1 MVPDVHDREG
11 GMSQRL
17 MFAMRQRVAF
27 VLVVGWALAACQSA
41 PAQAPAAGAASAT
54 DTEILWDRYGVP
66 HIFAPDHGA
75 LFKAYGYAQM
85 EAHAELLVR
94 LYAQARGRAA
104 EYYGP
109 EYLASDKWVRTN
121 GLPDTAKQW
130 AKGQSADFAPLIESF
145 AKGLNQW
152 ADEHRTELSASAQ
165 AVLPLTPEDVYA
177 HGLRV
182 IHYDWVVSPTRLE
195 NRLKRWEDEVHGSNE
210 WAVAASRSAS
220 GKALLMSNSHLQW
233 GDVHTYFEVQ
243 LTAPGV
249 TSYGAVWVGFP
260 VLRQCFTEYVGWTQ
274 TTNNPAESDLY
285 GIVEKDGG
293 YVLDGQVKPFD
304 THTETLKIK
313 QADGSLKEEPLT
325 IRRTVHGPIV
335 AERKGLPIAMRV
347 AALDRPKMFEQFW
360 RMGLAKNFQEWETAM
375 RLQQLPIFNTAYADR
390 DGHIAYVYNSTLW
403 KHATGDYRFW
413 QGVVPGD
420 KSELIGT
427 EIVPYDEIPKVAD
440 PSTGWVQNS
449 NDMPWTSVYPM
460 VLDSTKFAPGFAAPQ
475 GITQRAQRG
484 IRILST
490 LPEKISFE
498 DIRKGKLDTH
508 VETADQFVD
517 EIVAT
522 AKARGTP
529 AAKRAADV
537 LATWDRQAEVDSVG
551 MLVFYKFM
559 TAAGPSFGDIG
570 GFKVPTDDR
579 RPLDTPRGFKDPARA
594 MATLDEVATAIEKE
608 YGTLAVKWGDV
619 LRFRRG
625 NTDVPGNGAP
635 SSLGAIRTINVGSF
649 KDGKVEA
656 ISGDTF
662 YGVIEFSTPQR
673 GEVLLNYG
681 NWSKKGSKHIDD
693 QLPLASKKQLR
704 PMWRDRKD
712 IEANL
717 ESRKVVN

>member
-1 MVPDVHDREG
+1 MNTSGRFLRSGSLPI
-11 GMSQRL
+11 L
-17 MFAMRQRVAF
+17 F
-27 VLVVGWALAACQSA
+27 VLALAVAGCQNA
-41 PAQAPAAGAASAT
+41 TADDPAKVAATG
-54 DTEILWDRYGVP
+54 TEILWDKFGIP
-66 HIFAPDHGA
+66 HIFAPDHA
-75 LFKAYGYAQM
+75 SLFTAYGYAQM
-85 EAHAELLVR
+85 EAHSELLVR

-104 EYYGP
+104 EYYGA
-109 EYLASDKWVRTN
+109 EYLDSDKWVRTN
-121 GLPDTAKQW
+121 GLPDTAKAW
-130 AKGQSADFAPLIESF
+130 AKGQSAEFAPMIEAF

-152 ADEHRTELSASAQ
+152 AAEHTADMSPEAR
-165 AVLPLTPEDVYA
+165 AVLPLTAEDVYA

-182 IHYDWVVSPTRLE
+182 IHYDWIVSPRRLE
-195 NRLKRWEDEVHGSNE
+195 GRLARWEDQVHGSNE
-210 WAVAASRSAS
+210 WAVAASRSAT
-220 GKALLMSNSHLQW
+220 GNAILMSNSHLQW
-233 GDVHTYFEVQ
+233 GDIHTYFEVQ

-293 YVLDGQVKPFD
+293 YVLDGQVKQFD

-313 QADGSLKEEPLT
+313 QADGSVKEEPLVV
-325 IRRTVHGPIV
+325 RRTAHGPVV
-335 AERKGLPIAMRV
+335 ATRKGMPIAMRV
-347 AALDRPKMFEQFW
+347 AALDRPRMFEQFW
-360 RMGLAKNFQEWETAM
+360 KMGLARNFQEWESAM
-375 RLQQLPIFNTAYADR
+375 RMQQLPLFNTAYADR

-403 KHATGDYRFW
+403 KHPTGDYRFW

-420 KSELIGT
+420 KSELIAN

-460 VLDSTKFAPGFAAPQ
+460 VLDPKSFAAGFAAPQ

-490 LPEKISFE
+490 MPEKISFE
-498 DIRKGKLDTH
+498 DIKKGKLSTR

-517 EIVAT
+517 DIVAT
-522 AKARGTP
+522 AKAQGT
-529 AAKRAADV
+529 ARAKKAADV
-537 LATWDRQAEVDSVG
+537 LAKWDRQGEVDSDG
-551 MLVFYKFM
+551 MLLFYKFM
-559 TAAGPSFGDIG
+559 TAAGSSFENIG

-579 RPLDTPRGFKDPARA
+579 RPLETPRGFKDPAKA
-594 MATLDEVATAIEKE
+594 MAALDKVAGEVEKE

-625 NTDVPGNGAP
+625 STDVPGNGAP
-635 SSLGAIRTINVGSF
+635 SQLGAIRTIGVSAF

-656 ISGDTF
+656 VSGDTF
-662 YGVIEFSTPQR
+662 YAVIEYSTPQR
-673 GEVLLNYG
+673 AEALLNYG
-681 NWSKKGSKHIDD
+681 NWSKKGSKHVED
-693 QLPLASKKQLR
+693 QLPLASRKELR
-704 PMWRDRKD
+704 PVWRTKAE

-717 ESRKVVN
+717 ESRKVFGAAASTN